1 MIICG
6 FPGVGKSTLAK
17 FSNWVDL
24 ESTPFEKDWIRY
36 AKVAK
41 HMSDNG
47 YNVMVSTHSQL
58 LEQFEQMEVKY
69 TVVVP
74 PFSDLSIYK
83 DRYTKR
89 GNDINFTSLIGMN
102 WDQWIGDIITKSS
115 VNKTVVILPKDGC
128 LQAYIEEYK
137 KIYKL

>member
-1 MIICG
+1 
-6 FPGVGKSTLAK
+6 
-17 FSNWVDL
+17 
-24 ESTPFEKDWIRY
+24 
-36 AKVAK
+36 
-41 HMSDNG
+41 
-47 YNVMVSTHSQL
+47 
-58 LEQFEQMEVKY
+58 MEVKY

-83 DRYTKR
+83 DRYIKR
-89 GNDINFTSLIGMN
+89 GNDVNFTTLIGMN

-115 VNKTVVILPKDGC
+115 VNKTIVILPKDGC